1 MVADYRLLIAEIC
14 NLKSY
19 IIYMSIL
26 TKIFGDPNKRVLAKI
41 QPLVE
46 QINALEKEIAKLS
59 DEALKNKTQEF
70 KDRLAKGET
79 LDDILVEAFAV
90 VREASKRVIGQRHFD
105 VQLMG
110 AVVLHQGQISEMK
123 TGEGKTLTSTL
134 AIYLNALAG
143 RGVHVVTVND
153 YLARRDCAWMGQIY
167 NFLGLTIGCVQNQRV
182 SYAYDST
189 VKKDEAD
196 NKDESLKIFKVDMD
210 NLRLVE
216 NRRLAYDC
224 DITYGTNNE
233 FGFDYLR
240 DNMVQSLAEK
250 VQRDLYYA
258 IVDEV
263 DSILIDEARTPLII
277 SAPDAESTD
286 KYYQFAKVVKIMK
299 ENEDYNIDEK
309 MHSVTFSEIGQD
321 KIAKHLG
328 FDPWV
333 KMDYETT
340 YHLEAALKALTLF
353 QREKEYVVNDGEVII
368 VDEFTGRLMHG
379 RRYSE
384 GIHQAIEAK
393 ENLPIQKESKTLAT
407 ITFQNLFRLYE
418 KLAGMTGT
426 AITEAEEFFK
436 IYKLEV
442 VEVPTNKAMIRQD
455 MNDLIF
461 KNEMAKYQAVVEDVR
476 KRQEAGQPVL
486 IGTISIER
494 NEYLAKLLEKNGIK
508 HNILNAKN
516 HEREAEYIAQAGRL
530 GSVTL
535 ATNMAGRGVD
545 IILGGNPADPVEA
558 QKVKELGGLH
568 VIGTERHE
576 ARRIDNQLRG
586 RSGRQGDPGSSQFFV
601 SLEDDLMRIFG
612 SDRIKSIM
620 ETLHMPEEI
629 PIENRFISKS
639 LEQAQRKVEGNN
651 FDIRKHL
658 VEYDDVLN
666 KHRDVVYAKRHEIL
680 EIAENFKTDVA
691 LKDRIFEM
699 IEAEL
704 EQVVIFHA
712 AGDNETQWNLKE
724 IYEVA
729 NTIFHIEEKDI
740 IKLEEIRKTAGDRAA
755 DAHSRT
761 KIIDYLFS
769 LATKAYDNL
778 EKQIGDPKIM
788 KDIEKGVLLRS
799 IDYFWI
805 NHLESINHL
814 RTGIGLRGYA
824 QLDPLV
830 EYKREAYRLFNEL
843 LNNIQKQTVYSI
855 FKVAVVQQMAPSLI
869 EQAKKFSGAP
879 ETMDKG
885 ANPFNSEANVFGDQG
900 DRSQQ
905 VVKKRGEVG
914 RNDPCPCGKKDKDG
928 KPLKYKKC
936 CGA

>member
-1 MVADYRLLIAEIC
+1 
-14 NLKSY
+14 
-19 IIYMSIL
+19 MSIL

-41 QPLVE
+41 QPLVG
-46 QINALEKEIAKLS
+46 QINLLEKDIAKLT

-70 KDRLAKGET
+70 KDRVAKGET

-90 VREASKRVIGQRHFD
+90 VREAGKRVIGQRHFD
-105 VQLMG
+105 VQLIG
-110 AVVLHQGQISEMK
+110 AIVLHQGQIAEMK

-143 RGVHVVTVND
+143 KGVHVVTVND

-167 NFLGLTIGCVQNQRV
+167 NFLGLSVGCIQNQRV
-182 SYAYDST
+182 TYLYDST

-196 NKDESLKIFKVDMD
+196 NRDESLKIFKVDMD

-250 VQRDLYYA
+250 AQRDLYYA

-286 KYYQFAKVVKIMK
+286 KYYQFAKLVTILKA
-299 ENEDYNIDEK
+299 NEDYNIDEK
-309 MHSVTFSEIGQD
+309 MHSVTFSESGQE
-321 KIAKHLG
+321 KAAKQLG

-333 KMDYETT
+333 QMDYESTF
-340 YHLEAALKALTLF
+340 HLEAALKALTLF
-353 QREKEYVVNDGEVII
+353 QKEKEYVVKDGEIII
-368 VDEFTGRLMHG
+368 VDEFTGRLMYG

-393 ENLPIQKESKTLAT
+393 EGLQIQKESKTLAT
-407 ITFQNLFRLYE
+407 ITFQNLFRIYE

-426 AITEAEEFFK
+426 ALTEAEEFFK
-436 IYKLEV
+436 IYKLDV
-442 VEVPTNKAMIRQD
+442 VEVPTNKSMIRQNL
-455 MNDLIF
+455 NDLIY
-461 KNEMAKYQAVVEDVR
+461 KNEQVKFQAVIEDVR
-476 KRQEAGQPVL
+476 KRQEAGQPIL
-486 IGTISIER
+486 IGTISIEK

-612 SDRIKSIM
+612 SDRIKKIM
-620 ETLHMPEEI
+620 ETLHMPENI
-629 PIENRFISKS
+629 PIENSFISKS

-666 KHRDVVYAKRHEIL
+666 KHRDVIYGKRHEIL
-680 EIAENFKTDVA
+680 EIAENFKTDVV
-691 LKDRIFEM
+691 LKDKIFEM
-699 IEAEL
+699 IANEL
-704 EQVVIFHA
+704 EQLVIFHT
-712 AGDNETQWNLKE
+712 AGDNEGQWDLKE
-724 IYEVA
+724 VYEVTS
-729 NTIFHIEEKDI
+729 TIFPIEEKNKI
-740 IKLEEIRKTAGDRAA
+740 QLEEIRKTAGDKAQ
-755 DAHSRT
+755 DAHART
-761 KIIDYLFS
+761 KIIDYLLE
-769 LATKAYDNL
+769 LAHMAYEQL
-778 EKQIGDPKIM
+778 EKQINDPNFM
-788 KDIEKGVLLRS
+788 KVVEKSVMLRS
-799 IDYFWI
+799 YDYFWI
-805 NHLESINHL
+805 HHLEAINHL
-814 RTGIGLRGYA
+814 RTGIGLRGYG
-824 QLDPLV
+824 QLDPLS
-830 EYKREAYRLFNEL
+830 EYKRESYRLFNEL
-843 LNNIQKQTVYSI
+843 LNNIQKQIVYSVY
-855 FKVAVVQQMAPSLI
+855 KVGYVNQLSPSLV
-869 EQAKKFSGAP
+869 EQAKKYVGAP
-879 ETMDKG
+879 ETMDAKPSDL
-885 ANPFNSEANVFGDQG
+885 AQEQSVYGDQG
-900 DRSQQ
+900 NRTQQ

-914 RNDPCPCGKKDKDG
+914 RNEPCPCGSGKKF
-928 KPLKYKKC
+928 KKC

>member
-1 MVADYRLLIAEIC
+1 
-14 NLKSY
+14 
-19 IIYMSIL
+19 MSIL
-26 TKIFGDPNKRVLAKI
+26 TKIFGDPNKRVLDKI
-41 QPLVE
+41 QPLIE
-46 QINALEKEIAKLS
+46 QINSLENEMIKLS
-59 DEALKNKTQEF
+59 DEGLKNKTQEF
-70 KDRLAKGET
+70 KDRLAKGPHGEAGAT
-79 LDDILVEAFAV
+79 LDDILAEAFAV
-90 VREASKRVIGQRHFD
+90 VREAAKRVLGQRHFD
-105 VQLMG
+105 VQLIG
-110 AVVLHQGQISEMK
+110 GVVLHQGQIAEMR

-134 AIYLNALAG
+134 PIYLNALAG
-143 RGVHVVTVND
+143 KGVHVVTVND

-167 NFLGLTIGCVQNQRV
+167 NFLGLSVGCIQNQRV
-182 SYAYDST
+182 TYLYDST
-189 VKKDEAD
+189 VKAD
-196 NKDESLKIFKVDMD
+196 KSDNAEELTKIFKVDMD
-210 NLRLVE
+210 NLRQVE
-216 NRRLAYDC
+216 SRRAAYDC

-250 VQRDLYYA
+250 AQRDLSYA

-277 SAPDAESTD
+277 SAPDEDSTD
-286 KYYQFAKVVKIMK
+286 KYYKFAKIVTILQA
-299 ENEDYNIDEK
+299 NEDYNIDEK
-309 MHSVTFSEIGQD
+309 MHSVTFSENGQE
-321 KIAKHLG
+321 KLAKQLG

-333 KMDYETT
+333 QMDYESTF
-340 YHLEAALKALTLF
+340 HLEAALKALTLF
-353 QREKEYVVNDGEVII
+353 QKEKEYVVKDGEVII
-368 VDEFTGRLMHG
+368 VDEFTGRLMQG

-393 ENLPIQKESKTLAT
+393 EGLQIQKESKTLAT

-426 AITEAEEFFK
+426 AMTEAEEFYK
-436 IYKLEV
+436 IYKLDV
-442 VEVPTNKAMIRQD
+442 VEVPTNRVMVRKD
-455 MNDLIF
+455 LNDLIY
-461 KNEMAKYQAVVEDVR
+461 KNEQAKFQAVIEDVR
-476 KRQEAGQPVL
+476 KRQELGQPVL
-486 IGTISIER
+486 VGTISIEK
-494 NEYLAKLLEKNGIK
+494 NEYLSKLLEKNGIK

-545 IILGGNPADPVEA
+545 IILGGNPPDSEEA
-558 QKVKELGGLH
+558 KKVKDLGGLH

-586 RSGRQGDPGSSQFFV
+586 RAGRQGDPGSSQFFV

-620 ETLHMPEEI
+620 ETLHMPEEV

-666 KHRDVVYAKRHEIL
+666 KHRDVIYGQRHEIL

-691 LKDRIFEM
+691 LKDRIFEL

-712 AGDNETQWNLKE
+712 AGDNESQWNLQE

-729 NTIFHIEEKDI
+729 STIFPIDANDK

-755 DAHSRT
+755 DAHART
-761 KIIDYLFS
+761 KIIDYLMG
-769 LATKAYDNL
+769 LARAAYENL
-778 EKQIGDPKIM
+778 AKQINDPNFM
-788 KDIEKGVLLRS
+788 KTIEKSVMLRS
-799 IDYFWI
+799 YDYFWI
-805 NHLESINHL
+805 HHLEAINHL

-843 LNNIQKQTVYSI
+843 INNIQKQIVYSI
-855 FKVAVVQQMAPSLI
+855 YKVGYVNQVAPSI
-869 EQAKKFSGAP
+869 VEQAKKFSGAQ
-879 ETMDKG
+879 ETMKEG
-885 ANPFNSEANVFGDQG
+885 AQPFVADENVYGDQG

-914 RNDPCPCGKKDKDG
+914 RNEPCPCGKKDENG

-936 CGA
+936 CGK

>member
-1 MVADYRLLIAEIC
+1 
-14 NLKSY
+14 
-19 IIYMSIL
+19 MSIL
-26 TKIFGDPNKRVLAKI
+26 TKIFGDPNKKVLAKI
-41 QPLVE
+41 QPLIE
-46 QINALEKEIAKLS
+46 QINLLEKDIEKLS
-59 DEALKNKTQEF
+59 DEELKNKTQIF
-70 KDRLAKGET
+70 KDRLTKGET
-79 LDDILVEAFAV
+79 LDDLLVEAFAV
-90 VREASKRVIGQRHFD
+90 VREAAKRVLGQRNFD
-105 VQLMG
+105 VQLIG
-110 AVVLHQGQISEMK
+110 GIVLHQGQIAEMK

-153 YLARRDCAWMGQIY
+153 YLARRDCAWMGQIF
-167 NFLGLTIGCVQNQRV
+167 NFLGLTVGCIQNQRV
-182 SYAYDST
+182 SYLYDST
-189 VKKDEAD
+189 AKAD
-196 NKDESLKIFKVDMD
+196 KSDNAEESLKIFKVDMD
-210 NLRLVE
+210 NLRLIE
-216 NRRLAYDC
+216 SRRAAYDC

-240 DNMVQSLAEK
+240 DNMVQGLAEK
-250 VQRDLYYA
+250 AQRDLYYA

-286 KYYQFAKVVKIMK
+286 KYYKFAKIVQTLK

-309 MHSVTFSEIGQD
+309 MRSVTFSEAGQE
-321 KIAKHLG
+321 KLAKQLG

-333 KMDYETT
+333 QMDYESTFD
-340 YHLEAALKALTLF
+340 LEAALKALTLF
-353 QREKEYVVNDGEVII
+353 KKEIEYVVKDGEIII
-368 VDEFTGRLMHG
+368 VDEFTGRLMYG

-393 ENLPIQKESKTLAT
+393 EGLQIQKESKTLAT

-442 VEVPTNKAMIRQD
+442 VEVPTNMPMIRFD
-455 MNDLIF
+455 MNDLIY
-461 KNEMAKYQAVVEDVR
+461 KNECAKFNAVMEEVK
-476 KRQEAGQPVL
+476 KRQDKGQPVL
-486 IGTISIER
+486 IGTISIEK
-494 NEYLAKLLEKNGIK
+494 NEYLSSLLEKNGIK
-508 HNILNAKN
+508 YNILNAKN
-516 HEREAEYIAQAGRL
+516 HEREAEFIAQAGRR

-545 IILGGNPADPVEA
+545 IILGGNPPDAKEA
-558 QKVKELGGLH
+558 KKVKELGGLH

-612 SDRIKSIM
+612 SDRIKGIM

-639 LEQAQRKVEGNN
+639 IEQAQRKVEGNN

-658 VEYDDVLN
+658 VDYDDVLN
-666 KHRDVVYAKRHEIL
+666 KHREVIYAKRHEIL
-680 EIAENFKTDVA
+680 EIAENFKTDVV
-691 LKDRIFEM
+691 LRDRIFEI

-704 EQVVIFHA
+704 EQVVLFHA
-712 AGDNETQWNLKE
+712 AGENEGRWNIKE
-724 IYEVA
+724 IYEVVS
-729 NTIFHIEEKDI
+729 TIFPIEEKDMI
-740 IKLEEIRKTAGDRAA
+740 ELKAIRKTAGDKAE
-755 DAHSRT
+755 DAHART
-761 KIIDYLFS
+761 KIINYLVE
-769 LATKAYDNL
+769 LAHQAYDNL
-778 EKQIGDPKIM
+778 EKRIDNPEFM
-788 KDIEKGVLLRS
+788 KAIEKGVMLRA

-805 NHLESINHL
+805 NHLEAINHL
-814 RTGIGLRGYA
+814 RTGIGLRGYG
-824 QLDPLV
+824 QMDPLV
-830 EYKREAYRLFNEL
+830 EYKKEAYRLFNEL
-843 LNNIQKQTVYSI
+843 LNNIQKQVVYSI
-855 FKVAVVQQMAPSLI
+855 FKIGLVQQAAPSLI
-869 EQAKKFSGAP
+869 EQAKKYHGAP

-885 ANPFNSEANVFGDQG
+885 TSPFKAEANLYGDQG

-914 RNDPCPCGKKDKDG
+914 RNEPCPCGATHPDG
-928 KPLKYKKC
+928 RPIKYKNCHGK
-936 CGA
+936 